1 MEAGAPGGKQWKM
14 AVVSTVAG
22 RGGGGGV
29 RLPEGAS

>member
-22 RGGGGGV
+22 RGGGGV